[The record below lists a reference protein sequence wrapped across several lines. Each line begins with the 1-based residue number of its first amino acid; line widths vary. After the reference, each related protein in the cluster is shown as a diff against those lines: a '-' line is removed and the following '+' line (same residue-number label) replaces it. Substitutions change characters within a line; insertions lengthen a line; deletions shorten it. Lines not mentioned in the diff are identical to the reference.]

1 MSKPRR
7 QEVDYFPHYCDHGKI
22 LFVLETNFQ
31 NDGYAVFYKIQELLA
46 KTNGHCYDCS
56 SSEGWEYLLSKMNV
70 GEDRVLSIIKK
81 LVTMG
86 TIDRELWESRR
97 VWMQSFVDSVAD
109 AYSRR
114 KVDLPSKPVMC
125 PKIDQLSGIDVNIL
139 PAQPDKC
146 QHLSAKE
153 SKVKESKEKKRK
165 ETPLSQYSDEFE
177 TFWKA
182 YPKKVKKDNAWAAW
196 KKRNGTMPPIDIIV
210 KAIETQKKC
219 SQWIRDGGQYIPHPA
234 TWINGGQWMD
244 EEEAHPLSGKVS
256 DKTIQNVEMLKE
268 WRPPT

>member
-1 MSKPRR
+1 MSRPRK
-7 QEVDYFPHYCDHGKI
+7 QEVDYFPHYCEHGKV
-22 LFVLETNFQ
+22 LFILETRFG
-31 NDGYAVFYKIQELLA
+31 NDGYAVFYKIEELLA

-56 SSEGWEYLLSKMNV
+56 TPESWEYLLSKMNTT
-70 GEDRVLSIIKK
+70 EDQVFAIIEK
-81 LVTMG
+81 LVSMG
-86 TIDRELWESRR
+86 TIDRELWDRKR
-97 VWMQSFVDSVAD
+97 IWMQTFVDSIAD

-114 KVDLPSKPVMC
+114 KEDVPCKPDIGPQVSKSDMVNVDIKPTE
-125 PKIDQLSGIDVNIL
+125 KDL
-139 PAQPDKC
+139 C

-153 SKVKESKEKKRK
+153 SKVNKIKEKKRK

-244 EEEAHPLSGKVS
+244 EEEAHPMSGKVS